1 MTEAYGQGRHLEARI
16 PSPRLADVCVAHDN
30 GSPGPSTPVISARA
44 AGLIAAMRRRFPGYP
59 HSPAFD
65 AWNVQQAQD
74 DKRRFLTSRLFS
86 DINRGHTPTPH
97 HVSAL
102 AAATGW
108 TFAQVSLALGIDFAR
123 IPRLQAAMGIDRT
136 HVDEEG
142 VALSGP
148 RELPAELAPILQPE
162 LNAPLGE
169 LVNDWVHA
177 DAHQWTPDDR
187 YVMGRIGRDDNFAF
201 PRLPSGAAV
210 LIDRTRTQ
218 PTAEPNGYFAIDHP
232 NGCSCSRATLAQDRL
247 TLLSERRDLFPA
259 VEHLLAQ
266 VRVHGRITA
275 FAGRIDRMKPP
286 AGIML
291 SRLTY
296 DQHPLLDRAKRR
308 ALSIQA
314 LLRELVARYGL
325 TRSRF
330 ERKVHILRRLAGRSF
345 KVSRS
350 HMSGLMDNDKLAPR
364 LNTLYA
370 LAAMLLLDPLELL
383 RAYGVPVGPASLSSS
398 YQTPVLEGGA
408 DPASRI
414 GRVRTHAALEQLREA
429 GWDFSW
435 LCALPR
441 PGGRSQELYYLGDPG
456 PQLVPLI
463 TNQAM
468 VVVNR
473 RQRRVLTRA
482 YGRPVSELADWMRPI
497 YLLQTNAQRRY
508 LAGYV
513 EDRGAMLDVV
523 PHPDAPTRKVLRF
536 RHPEE
541 AVIVGRVTH
550 VATLVD

>member
-1 MTEAYGQGRHLEARI
+1 MTEAYGQGRHLDARL
-16 PSPRLADVCVAHDN
+16 SSRQADVYVAHEHAAQA
-30 GSPGPSTPVISARA
+30 STPSASARSTA
-44 AGLIAAMRRRFPGYP
+44 LIDAMRRRFPGYP

-65 AWNVQQAQD
+65 AWNAQQAQE

-108 TFAQVSLALGIDFAR
+108 TFAQVSLTLGVDFAR
-123 IPRLQAAMGIDRT
+123 IPHLQAAMGIDRT
-136 HVDEEG
+136 HVDEDS
-142 VALSGP
+142 VAFSAP
-148 RELPAELAPILQPE
+148 RDLPAELAPIVQPD

-169 LVNDWVHA
+169 LVNDWLQA

-187 YVMGRIGRDDNFAF
+187 YLLGRIGRDDNFAY
-201 PRLPSGAAV
+201 PRLPSGATV

-218 PTAEPNGYFAIDHP
+218 LGSDPQGYFAIDHP
-232 NGCSCSRATLAQDRL
+232 NGCSCTHATLSHDTV

-259 VEHLLAQ
+259 LEHPLGQ
-266 VRVHGRITA
+266 VRVHGRVVA

-286 AGIML
+286 AGAML
-291 SRLTY
+291 SRLAQ
-296 DQHPLLDRAKRR
+296 DKHPLLDRAKRR
-308 ALSIQA
+308 TLPIQT
-314 LLRELVARYGL
+314 LLRELVLRYGL

-330 ERKVHILRRLAGRSF
+330 ERKVHILRRLAGRQF
-345 KVSRS
+345 KISRS

-364 LNTLYA
+364 LSTLYA

-383 RAYGVPVGPASLSSS
+383 RAYGVPVGPASLASV
-398 YQTPVLEGGA
+398 YQPPALEAAGDA
-408 DPASRI
+408 ASQI
-414 GRVRTHAALEQLREA
+414 GRVRTHPALEQLRQA

-441 PGGRSQELYYLGDPG
+441 PLGRSQRLYYLGDPG
-456 PQLVPLI
+456 PQLTPLI
-463 TNQAM
+463 TSPAFI
-468 VVVNR
+468 VVNR
-473 RQRRVLTRA
+473 RQRHVLTRA
-482 YGRPVSELADWMRPI
+482 YGRPIADLADWVRPI
-497 YLLQTNAQRRY
+497 YLLQTNGPRRY

-513 EDRGAMLDVV
+513 EDRGSALDLV
-523 PHPDAPTRKVLRF
+523 PHPDAPTRRVQRF

-541 AVIVGRVTH
+541 AVIVGRVSH